1 MDNYEGSLPQINL
14 SDDPFS
20 NLDEA
25 TMESIAEIVIRAWLE
40 NLHGSSSSSTLFN
53 LYEDDEDDSMDYEDG
68 LE

>member
-1 MDNYEGSLPQINL
+1 
-14 SDDPFS
+14 
-20 NLDEA
+20 
-25 TMESIAEIVIRAWLE
+25 MESIAEIVIRAWLE

>member
-1 MDNYEGSLPQINL
+1 MDNYVGSLPKINL

-20 NLDEA
+20 NLHDA

-40 NLHGSSSSSTLFN
+40 NLHGSGSSSTLFN